1 MFGFNTVSLDSKGR
15 LLIPA
20 RYRSKLKLQK
30 SNQIVITK
38 DPQYPSL
45 KVYPGKEWIELSTK
59 LEGKSGLQRAGRQ
72 VTPGRRE
79 STDSA
84 TENIPPINFGKGE
97 MVG

>member
-1 MFGFNTVSLDSKGR
+1 MIAN
-15 LLIPA
+15 LI
-20 RYRSKLKLQK
+20 R
-30 SNQIVITK
+30 
-38 DPQYPSL
+38 
-45 KVYPGKEWIELSTK
+45 
-59 LEGKSGLQRAGRQ
+59 GKSGLQRAGRQ